1 MPLCPLGARTS
12 NAGLRR
18 EKSPKTLPMPK
29 GLSIHKEKEMGEMEL
44 RTFPHFPVSFI
55 DRDGTCHNVGQL
67 SDCERKSQKPFFIRL
82 LQLSCRIQ
90 HLLMVGR
97 HMKPIFL

>member
-18 EKSPKTLPMPK
+18 EKPQRPYQCQKDSQSKA
-29 GLSIHKEKEMGEMEL
+29 KEMGEMEL

-55 DRDGTCHNVGQL
+55 DRDGTCHNVGPL